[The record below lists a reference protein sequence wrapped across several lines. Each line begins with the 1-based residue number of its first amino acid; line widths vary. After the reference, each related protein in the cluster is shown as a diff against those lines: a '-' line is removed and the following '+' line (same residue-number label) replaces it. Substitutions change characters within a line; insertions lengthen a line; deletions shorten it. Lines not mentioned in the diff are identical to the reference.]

1 MNIDVVAHVEPDDR
15 SDDARVI
22 RHAYAVLKQEIQA
35 ETVRDMV
42 DKIIVRLGAGNQIER
57 LRIFAHGR
65 PGLLILKRPTAQ
77 SRQHG
82 VSANNTDANSAII
95 ERGGTVTNDWILAE
109 LNGKFQPGGYVELHS
124 CNVAAMEDGV
134 NGASLLLALARI
146 LGVHVKGSTA
156 TQQVGRGLE
165 GPVLTANPD
174 GRTFVRRARRS

>member
-1 MNIDVVAHVEPDDR
+1 MLIDVVAHVEPDDR

-22 RHAYAVLKQEIQA
+22 RHAYADLEEEIQA

-42 DKIIVRLGAGNQIER
+42 DNIIVRLGAGNQIER

-65 PGLLILKRPTAQ
+65 PGMLTLKRLSSH
-77 SRQHG
+77 SRHHG
-82 VSANNTDANSAII
+82 VTANTTDANSVIT

-124 CNVAAMEDGV
+124 CNVAAMQDGV
-134 NGASLLLALARI
+134 CGASLLLALAKI
-146 LGVHVKGSTA
+146 LGVHVKGSTQ
-156 TQQVGRGLE
+156 TQYLGGGME

-174 GRTFVRRARRS
+174 GRTFVRRARRL